1 MKASSLW
8 TLYGII
14 SLAKIRRMYSQLL
27 IRYKP
32 QNIQI
37 YSKNSNLTRNKSFQI
52 YVSIHRQFPFRSFSF
67 SALWSFHWYF
77 YWSQSSN
84 CFVSATDCRLSIR
97 VSFSINCDC
106 QLLVSCAHT
115 FRWKQRTHRRVKAR
129 MYVVTGTVA
138 CVCSLHTS
146 ENISLAPFK
155 KEKSGKGNEGKES
168 QSIVRV
174 TSLTQHLAQRCS
186 PSMAN
191 KGRAV

>member
-1 MKASSLW
+1 MEVFIVHFLSEFSVFLPCGHFIDIFVGHRAV
-8 TLYGII
+8 T
-14 SLAKIRRMYSQLL
+14 
-27 IRYKP
+27 
-32 QNIQI
+32 
-37 YSKNSNLTRNKSFQI
+37 
-52 YVSIHRQFPFRSFSF
+52 VSYLPRIVTCP
-67 SALWSFHWYF
+67 LEFH
-77 YWSQSSN
+77 
-84 CFVSATDCRLSIR
+84 
-97 VSFSINCDC
+97 CDC

-129 MYVVTGTVA
+129 IYVVTGTVA

-168 QSIVRV
+168 QSIVRD

-191 KGRAV
+191 KGRAA